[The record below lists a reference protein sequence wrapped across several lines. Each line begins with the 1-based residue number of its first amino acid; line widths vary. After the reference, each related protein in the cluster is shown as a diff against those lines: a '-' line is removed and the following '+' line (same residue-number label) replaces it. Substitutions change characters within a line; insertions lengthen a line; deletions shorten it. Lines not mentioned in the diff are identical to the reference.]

1 MTAVDRPKVTVV
13 IPVRNEA
20 GTIEACLESVLVQTE
35 PSLQVV
41 VVDGM
46 SEDATAEIVRRVRER
61 DPRVELLDNP
71 GRVVPHAMNI
81 ALAAARAPW
90 LVRVDGHATIP
101 PGYVAQALAHL
112 ETGRWG
118 GVGGVKRSVGHTP
131 AGRAIAVAMG
141 SRFGVG
147 GSTYHYGRRQTEVEH
162 VPFGCYPTAL
172 AREIGGWDERLVVN
186 QDFEFDHRIR
196 LAGHRILFDPELVI
210 DWDCRQS
217 VPDLYRQYRRYG
229 RGKVKVALLHPD
241 SVKPRHLLPPAFVA
255 VAAVSALTATVRPRA
270 LAVMAPYAA
279 ALGVAGA
286 TVGRRQLTPGERMLL
301 PAAFAA
307 MHVGWGI
314 GFWRGLPG
322 ELRARAADRARA
334 AAATRN

>member
-1 MTAVDRPKVTVV
+1 MTAPGSAVDAPRATVI
-13 IPVRNEA
+13 IPVRNEEA
-20 GTIEACLESVLVQTE
+20 TIEACLESVLVQTE

-46 SEDATAEIVRRVRER
+46 SEDATRDVVRRVIER
-61 DPRVELLDNP
+61 DGRVELLGNP

-101 PGYVAQALAHL
+101 PGYVARALAHL

-118 GVGGVKRSVGHTP
+118 AVGGVKRSVGHTP

-147 GSTYHYGRRQTEVEH
+147 GSTYHYGRTLTEVEH

-186 QDFEFDHRIR
+186 QDFEFDHRVR

-255 VAAVSALTATVRPRA
+255 
-270 LAVMAPYAA
+270 YAA
-279 ALGVAGA
+279 AAALAATRRPRTLAALAPYVAALGAASATAG
-286 TVGRRQLTPGERMLL
+286 RGEITLRERAVL

-322 ELRARAADRARA
+322 ELKARRGR
-334 AAATRN
+334 